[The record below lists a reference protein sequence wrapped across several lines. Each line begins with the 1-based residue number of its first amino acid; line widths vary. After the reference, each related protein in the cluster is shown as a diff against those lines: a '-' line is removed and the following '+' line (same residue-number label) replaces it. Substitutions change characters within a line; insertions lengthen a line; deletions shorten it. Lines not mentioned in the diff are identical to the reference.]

1 MTLLTSKGRLRRCYL
16 WLTIIPAC
24 FSIVN
29 AAYASVGRLQ
39 LSMLKGWDSSQL
51 EAQLKTVEAEGT
63 GSGLS
68 LTLEEA
74 INMSISNSPQLAIA
88 YREIQRQEWELI
100 AARRDWYPQA
110 TISAQPIAGFSSNSM
125 LTTYRVDQDV
135 VGRYNLDLGSE
146 YGTYMNGLQISP
158 SAMIS
163 WRFFDIARGSVIS
176 SQQKLVEQQKLLFN
190 VTARSLVLDI
200 ETEFY
205 ALQSLAGLIEA
216 YTRLSQENIREV
228 KVMEERFKV
237 RLATVSDVEQSKT
250 QALNQMNQLIDFKY
264 RYQQASSN
272 LAQLLSLETS
282 QLIYASKK
290 NRDMQYWPLSLDE
303 TLRQGLSNREE
314 IKASLAQAESYQW
327 EARALMQRYI
337 PTMSVLLSG
346 NLSLEQGVING
357 AIGGLDMPQPPNGTL
372 RNTSSAVGLGFT
384 WDIFDGGIRA
394 AESNA
399 RRAQAQQQRDQAQQ
413 NRLTVVQEIKTA
425 YAAYQTQYQSLIN
438 SRAAV
443 KSALQA
449 QAAARERYRVGI
461 GDITTLIQ
469 ATGLYGDALANEAMS
484 EMRYS
489 TAVASLYRSS
499 AVWPMSSQEL
509 VSKRKGAL
517 K

>member
-1 MTLLTSKGRLRRCYL
+1 
-16 WLTIIPAC
+16 
-24 FSIVN
+24 
-29 AAYASVGRLQ
+29 
-39 LSMLKGWDSSQL
+39 MLKGWDSSQL

-63 GSGLS
+63 GSGIS
-68 LTLEEA
+68 LTLEQA
-74 INMSISNSPQLAIA
+74 INMGVSNSPQLAIA

-110 TISAQPIAGFSSNSM
+110 TISAQPIAGFFSNSM
-125 LTTYRVDQDV
+125 LTSYRADQDV
-135 VGRYNLDLGSE
+135 AGRYNLDYGRE
-146 YGTYMNGLQISP
+146 FGTYMKGLQISP

-163 WRFFDIARGSVIS
+163 WRFFDIARGSEIS
-176 SQQKLVEQQKLLFN
+176 SQQKLVDQQKFLFN
-190 VTARSLVLDI
+190 VTARSLLLDI

-205 ALQSLAGLIEA
+205 ALQSLAGLIQA

-237 RLATVSDVEQSKT
+237 RLATVSDVEQSKA
-250 QALNQMNQLIDFKY
+250 QALNQMNQLIDYKY
-264 RYQQASSN
+264 RYQEASSN

-282 QLIYASKK
+282 QLIYASQK
-290 NRDMQYWPLSLDE
+290 NTDMQYWPLSLDE

-337 PTMSVLLSG
+337 PTMSVLLGG
-346 NLSLEQGVING
+346 NLNLEQGVING
-357 AIGGLDMPQPPNGTL
+357 AIGGLDMPQPPTGTL

-394 AESNA
+394 AQSNA

-413 NRLTVVQEIKTA
+413 NRLTVVQQIKTA

-443 KSALQA
+443 TSALQA
-449 QAAARERYRVGI
+449 QSAARERYRVGI

-469 ATGLYGDALANEAMS
+469 ATGLYGDALANQALS

-489 TAVASLYRSS
+489 TAVASLYRYS
-499 AVWPMSSQEL
+499 AVWPMSSQE
-509 VSKRKGAL
+509 VVIKRKRAL